1 MSIVFYLI
9 LILLLAIWALR
20 PEKPVISLT
29 ESGNG
34 LEDWL
39 KKFHW
44 SGPALQ
50 TKIELPRYKFFSDL
64 VEMLLSQARQWG
76 AQYQQV
82 FITLREILHQDLQ
95 FEKQLKEFV
104 QGCWFQMGLIVVMSW
119 LFIILGTMWVEI
131 KFPLKYKI
139 MIGFWQALGMMS
151 FFFGI
156 RQLKTRYLSA
166 LGAFWK
172 SLICLRSLAETALPR
187 SEVVRLSQIKSLDQY
202 SNHEW
207 NDFKHKVQ
215 HLGQWM
221 LSSGQSPVKEIGY
234 LMEEL
239 RFLEKHQMAQFQ
251 KMSHALKFAILVI
264 FFIPA
269 YFAFLFIIF
278 SNLGA
283 MF

>member
-1 MSIVFYLI
+1 MSILFYLI

-20 PEKPVISLT
+20 PENSVISLT
-29 ESGNG
+29 ESGKG

-104 QGCWFQMGLIVVMSW
+104 QGCWFQMGLIVAMSW
-119 LFIILGTMWVEI
+119 LFIILGTTWVEI

-139 MIGFWQALGMMS
+139 IIGSWQLLGMMS

-156 RQLKTRYLSA
+156 RLLKTRYLSA

-202 SNHEW
+202 SHHEW
-207 NDFKHKVQ
+207 NDFKQKVQ

-251 KMSHALKFAILVI
+251 KMSHALKFAILAI